1 MNRSHKII
9 IILAVALVASLFLNY
24 KQYRDSLEQPT
35 EKVEIRTETK
45 VETKEEKRKEP
56 EPVKSEVTKKIS
68 VKKKKKKTPDSELA
82 EKKEEIPDSISEIIT
97 ETDSTYEVPITQKVY
112 EDSLY
117 TAWVSGFRC
126 SLDSITLRNKT
137 VTNFVYETRT
147 KTKTKLIT
155 FGVQTGMYLTPKGFQ
170 PGIGFGVTLNIK

>member
-1 MNRSHKII
+1 MNRNHKII

-24 KQYRDSLEQPT
+24 KQYRDALEQPT
-35 EKVEIRTETK
+35 EKVEIKTETK

-56 EPVKSEVTKKIS
+56 EPVKSEVKKTIS
-68 VKKKKKKTPDSELA
+68 VKKV
-82 EKKEEIPDSISEIIT
+82 EKKPSSEFADKKDESPDSISEIIS
-97 ETDSTYEVPITQKVY
+97 ETDSTYEIPITQKVY

-155 FGVQTGMYLTPKGFQ
+155 FGIQGGMYLTPKGFQ
-170 PGIGFGVTLNIK
+170 PGVGFGITLNLK